1 MLAFAAIGS
10 SGTVLLLVIGSYLT
24 AIHHSG
30 GVPVLVIGAVSLLFW
45 LVLGPVALR
54 RANV

>member
-24 AIHHSG
+24 AIHRSG

-54 RANV
+54 RASV